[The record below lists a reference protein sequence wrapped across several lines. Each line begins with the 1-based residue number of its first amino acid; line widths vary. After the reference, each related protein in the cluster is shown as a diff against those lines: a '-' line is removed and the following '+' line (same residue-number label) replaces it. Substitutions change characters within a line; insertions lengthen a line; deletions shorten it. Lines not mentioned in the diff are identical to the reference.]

1 MIRCSRSFNRC
12 AGVIAALLAS
22 GCSLFHHQE
31 ERVVTTRA
39 PQQFR
44 GEERPV
50 RADGQ
55 GIRAALNLQPQLR
68 LPCKIAVYLQAASK
82 EENRLEWMPE
92 DKELIQ
98 GWESALRRAGIAS
111 ELFLMSDIVVDEVHS
126 ASMQQLRNNGS
137 TREGGENPSRAS
149 IAKLRLAAAKHG
161 ASTLLVLR
169 GSRSLDEYFNPLAAL
184 YITIVGY
191 FIVPGSHVDA
201 TVSLD
206 GALFD
211 VANEYLY
218 VSLDAQGKG
227 ESFGP
232 GAILEGDRATS
243 DAKKEALS
251 LFGEALYERM
261 ARLR

>member
-1 MIRCSRSFNRC
+1 MIQRSVRQALAAAFTLFLTSGC
-12 AGVIAALLAS
+12 ALLQ
-22 GCSLFHHQE
+22 HDD

-50 RADGQ
+50 RADGA

-68 LPCKIAVYLQAASK
+68 FPCKIAVYLQAATK
-82 EENRLEWMPE
+82 EENRLTWTPE
-92 DKELIQ
+92 DRELIH
-98 GWESALRRAGIAS
+98 GWQSALRRAGIAS
-111 ELFLMSDIVVDEVHS
+111 ELFLMSDIVVDEVNS
-126 ASMQQLRNNGS
+126 ASNPRARRETAGS
-137 TREGGENPSRAS
+137 SLGSS

-169 GSRSLDEYFNPLAAL
+169 GSRALDEYFNPLAAL
-184 YITIVGY
+184 YITVVGY

-218 VSLDAQGKG
+218 LSLDAQGKG

-232 GAILEGDRATS
+232 GAILKGDRATA
-243 DAKKEALS
+243 DAKREALG
-251 LFGEALYERM
+251 LFGDALFERM
-261 ARLR
+261 ERLR